1 MSPSEDE
8 ILAAMSCLKGGRAGG
23 KNGVLPEMLK
33 HCRTNLLEYLVKQVW
48 RDGCVPQTW
57 NDALIVSIPK
67 KGNLSVCDN
76 WRGISLLDIG
86 GKLFT
91 NTIQSRLQD
100 VVEEVLPDFLAWIL
114 AKKNLRGYDLLQ
126 MVEKAVEH
134 NT

>member
-1 MSPSEDE
+1 MYPSEDE
-8 ILAAMSCLKGGRAGG
+8 ILAAMSYLKGGKAGG

-33 HCRTNLLEYLVKQVW
+33 HCRTNLSEYLVKQVW

-100 VVEEVLPDFLAWIL
+100 VVEEVLPDFSVWIL
-114 AKKNLRGYDLLQ
+114 ARKNLRGYDLLC
-126 MVEKAVEH
+126 
-134 NT
+134 